1 MNVVLGCTTHE
12 MVAFMGTP
20 ELFASDEAT
29 LREMLRGMLG
39 DDADATFDAYRAA
52 NPDDSPPS
60 LFVLIASDQAMRIRH
75 IRYAEALLDGG
86 ATNPRMYL
94 FDFRRPGLDGVER
107 SGHGS
112 DMPFFFDNLDKAP
125 ASDGPHAAPLVRA
138 MSGALV
144 ALARVGRSEPRRA
157 PALARLRGQRPSDDG
172 LRRRIPRRERP
183 DVGGATRLGRSQPLR
198 DG

>member
-1 MNVVLGCTTHE
+1 
-12 MVAFMGTP
+12 
-20 ELFASDEAT
+20 
-29 LREMLRGMLG
+29 
-39 DDADATFDAYRAA
+39 
-52 NPDDSPPS
+52 
-60 LFVLIASDQAMRIRH
+60 MRIPH

-107 SGHGS
+107 AGHGS

-144 ALARVGRSEPRRA
+144 ALGAIGRSEPRRDS
-157 PALARLRGQRPSDDG
+157 RRGRPT
-172 LRRRIPRRERP
+172 RRRDRPTMIFDVEPRVETRP
-183 DVGGATRLGRSQPLR
+183 DVRGAARLGGRL
-198 DG
+198 